1 MIQEYKDLQFNPK
14 ADTAEVDQFGF
25 VDLCDA
31 YVKHMIPAEAGEGN
45 DNYDD
50 VDEPDSIGRK
60 PSDIFESY
68 RMRDEVVARDRAKQ
82 SNEKNEP
89 AGK

>member
-1 MIQEYKDLQFNPK
+1 MIQIDTDLQFNPK
-14 ADTAEVDQFGF
+14 ADSAEVDQFGF
-25 VDLCDA
+25 VDLCEA
-31 YVKHMIPAEAGEGN
+31 YVKHMIPAEASDGN

-50 VDEPDSIGRK
+50 VDEPDNIGRK

-82 SNEKNEP
+82 SKETNEP
-89 AGK
+89 TGE

>member
-1 MIQEYKDLQFNPK
+1 MIQVDKDLRFNPK
-14 ADTAEVDQFGF
+14 SDSADVDQFGF
-25 VDLCDA
+25 VDLAEA
-31 YVKHMIPAEAGEGN
+31 YVKHMIPAEVSEGN
-45 DNYDD
+45 DNYNDI
-50 VDEPDSIGRK
+50 DEPDNIGRK

-89 AGK
+89 AGE